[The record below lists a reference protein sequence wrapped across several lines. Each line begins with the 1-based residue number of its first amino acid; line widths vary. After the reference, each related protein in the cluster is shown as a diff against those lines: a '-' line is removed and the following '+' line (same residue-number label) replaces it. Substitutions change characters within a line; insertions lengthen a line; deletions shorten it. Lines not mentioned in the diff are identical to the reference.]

1 VAALV
6 GLIVYL
12 LRYRNP
18 RPETQTML

>member
-18 RPETQTML
+18 RTETQTML